1 MPEMR
6 SSSASSMSLAAFS
19 SSCICL
25 ACVSR
30 SAIDCSRRATSSPR
44 PLTISSRALTRS
56 SILAIS
62 ARRSPS
68 SRSCSARCW
77 SSSSRAVTRAS
88 FSCASARPSASA
100 RMRVAW
106 RSASAMRPA
115 PIRARTANPAP
126 TPTISAARPI
136 SASSIVT
143 PSVCSPARGRG
154 RCHQER
160 GALFRPQQIRAA
172 PRGRPSDVPPVMAN
186 WSNRMKNS
194 CVCRRNGV
202 KAETCSAGIVIDW
215 RSSWQ
220 RLLRRRNRR
229 RRAAGRTTDPVHE
242 PRRRP

>member
-1 MPEMR
+1 MRWIATDRMLRARRSDSSLVSSSTCRTILAMSWRQRSSTWASSVSLACVAVMPEMR

-106 RSASAMRPA
+106 RSASAVRPA

-136 SASSIVT
+136 STSSIVT
-143 PSVCSPARGRG
+143 PSVCSPAGGRG

-186 WSNRMKNS
+186 
-194 CVCRRNGV
+194 
-202 KAETCSAGIVIDW
+202 
-215 RSSWQ
+215 
-220 RLLRRRNRR
+220 
-229 RRAAGRTTDPVHE
+229 
-242 PRRRP
+242 